1 MKIDRSR
8 SYVLERLEMKKKL
21 YVEELKH
28 AILQNEA
35 KNNVFLDNT

>member
-8 SYVLERLEMKKKL
+8 NYVLERLEMKKKL

-28 AILQNEA
+28 SI
-35 KNNVFLDNT
+35 